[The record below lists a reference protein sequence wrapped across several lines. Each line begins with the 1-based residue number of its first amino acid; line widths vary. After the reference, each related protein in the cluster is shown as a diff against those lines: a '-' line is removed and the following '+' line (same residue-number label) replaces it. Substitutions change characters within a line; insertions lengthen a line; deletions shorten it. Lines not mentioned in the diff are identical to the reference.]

1 MTEALAVTRYVVL
14 VAFGA
19 SVLVALAA
27 WLVRT
32 RRVSPF
38 GFAGRTLRAMSDPLI
53 HPVETRLVRAG
64 GNPVNA
70 GWWLVVGVAA
80 VGVVLIAALNWAG
93 RECRAPR
100 ASRPAGRG
108 RALDRR
114 GLQGPRR
121 GALRQSDRR
130 LARVPPVHPLA
141 AAGVRPHRLGGRAAP
156 AGASTAR
163 PVRLEP
169 ARCMAGVDA
178 PPANPLVRFGILM
191 AALVVHRRRRRE
203 RCDTQ
208 AVRSAGRDPAV

>member
-80 VGVVLIAALNWAG
+80 VGVVLIAALNWVSALAAG
-93 RECRAPR
+93 MFAAFSGGPR
-100 ASRPAGRG
+100 AGVALLIVGAYKVLVAALFVRVIAGWLGYHRYTRWLRPVYVLTDWVVEPLRRVLPPLGRF
-108 RALDRR
+108 DW
-114 GLQGPRR
+114 
-121 GALRQSDRR
+121 S
-130 LARVPPVHPLA
+130 PLA
-141 AAGVRPHRLGGRAAP
+141 AWLVLMLLQRILLLGLG
-156 AGASTAR
+156 
-163 PVRLEP
+163 
-169 ARCMAGVDA
+169 
-178 PPANPLVRFGILM
+178 F
-191 AALVVHRRRRRE
+191 
-203 RCDTQ
+203 
-208 AVRSAGRDPAV
+208 